1 MIRDIGDDWKMT
13 IKEDIDPIDIA
24 VGATLRRLRQERDLS
39 QQALGRTLG
48 MSQQQVQKYE
58 RGINRI
64 SASMLVRAAQVLEV
78 QPSELLPRTNTPDQ
92 GDYDTKLA
100 IPGAQELLDGYAA
113 IKVVQQRSAV
123 LTMVRSMQDPDLS
136 RLNGEKS
143 CA

>member
-1 MIRDIGDDWKMT
+1 
-13 IKEDIDPIDIA
+13 
-24 VGATLRRLRQERDLS
+24 
-39 QQALGRTLG
+39 

-78 QPSELLPRTNTPDQ
+78 QPSELLPRTNVPDQ
-92 GDYDTKLA
+92 GDYGTKLA

-123 LTMVRSMQDPDLS
+123 LTMVRSMQEPELL
-136 RLNGEKS
+136 RMNGEKGS
-143 CA
+143 A

>member
-1 MIRDIGDDWKMT
+1 MANKDDV
-13 IKEDIDPIDIA
+13 DPIDIA

-39 QQALGRTLG
+39 QQALGKTLG

-64 SASMLVRAAQVLEV
+64 SASMLVRAAQVLDV
-78 QPSELLPRTNTPDQ
+78 QPSDLLPRTNAPVN
-92 GDYDTKLA
+92 GGYDTKLA

-123 LTMVRSMQDPDLS
+123 LTMVRSLQDPDPL
-136 RLNGEKS
+136 RLNGDKG
-143 CA
+143 

>member
-1 MIRDIGDDWKMT
+1 MA
-13 IKEDIDPIDIA
+13 IKEDVDPIDIA

-64 SASMLVRAAQVLEV
+64 SASMLVRAAQVLDV
-78 QPSELLPRTNTPDQ
+78 QPSDLLPRTNAPDN
-92 GDYDTKLA
+92 GGYETKLA

-123 LTMVRSMQDPDLS
+123 LTMVRSMQDPDPV
-136 RLNGEKS
+136 RVNGEKG
-143 CA
+143 

>member
-1 MIRDIGDDWKMT
+1 MA
-13 IKEDIDPIDIA
+13 IKDDIDPIDIA
-24 VGATLRRLRQERDLS
+24 VGATLRRLRQQRDLS

-64 SASMLVRAAQVLEV
+64 SASMLVRAAQALEV
-78 QPSELLPRTNTPDQ
+78 QPSDLLPRTDVPDQ
-92 GDYDTKLA
+92 SGYDVKLA

-123 LTMVRSMQDPDLS
+123 LTMVRSMQDPDLV
-136 RLNGEKS
+136 RLNGGKGS
-143 CA
+143 A

>member
-1 MIRDIGDDWKMT
+1 MASKD
-13 IKEDIDPIDIA
+13 DIDPIDMA

-78 QPSELLPRTNTPDQ
+78 QPSELLPRTNVPDQ

-123 LTMVRSMQDPDLS
+123 LTMVRSMQEPDLM
-136 RLNGEKS
+136 RLNGEKGS
-143 CA
+143 A